1 MEDHPN
7 CQQGEDIA
15 SAADQPAGTIIS
27 PDTKMPVRLPPGQ
40 KRTRQWPVLDAAGA
54 PPIDLASWRL
64 DLYGLVENEISLNW
78 EEFGKLPRVEVFADF
93 HCVTGW
99 SRLANVWSG
108 VATSVLAEKCGLK
121 AEGRFVVAHGYDY
134 GWTTNLPIEMFLA
147 EDALLATHHDGRPL
161 SAAHGGPV
169 RLIVPRLYAWK
180 SAKWL
185 GGLEFL
191 DRDRA
196 GFWERNGYHM
206 NGDPWKEER
215 FGY

>member
-1 MEDHPN
+1 MQDQYEFLQP
-7 CQQGEDIA
+7 EEIA
-15 SAADQPAGTIIS
+15 SAVNQPPGIIIS
-27 PDTKMPVRLPPGQ
+27 PDSTRSVRLPPGQ
-40 KRTRQWPVLDAAGA
+40 RRTRQWPVLDAAG
-54 PPIDLASWRL
+54 PPAIDMAKWRL
-64 DLYGLVENEISLNW
+64 DLFGLVEKEISFDW
-78 EEFGKLPRVEVFADF
+78 DTFGQLPGVEVFADF

-108 VATSVLAEKCGLK
+108 VSTRVLAQKCGLK
-121 AEGRFVVAHGYDY
+121 PEAKFVVAHGYDF
-134 GWTTNLPIEMFLA
+134 GWTTNLPLDMFLA
-147 EDALLATHHDGRPL
+147 EDALVATHHDGRPL
-161 SAAHGGPV
+161 TVEHGGPA

-191 DRDRA
+191 DRDKA